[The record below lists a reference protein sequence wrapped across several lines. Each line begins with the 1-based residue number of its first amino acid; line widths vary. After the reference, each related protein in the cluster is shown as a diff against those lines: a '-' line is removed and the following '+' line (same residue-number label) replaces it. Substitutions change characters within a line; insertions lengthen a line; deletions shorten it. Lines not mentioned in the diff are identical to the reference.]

1 MLTKSPLQVMV
12 FDLEFGQPAVSTSL
26 PSSSSLDVNMP
37 YTVPKLRCRVIANSQ
52 PHSALP
58 LQVVVF
64 DLEFGQPAASTSLP
78 SSRPPFC
85 DVLGCFGHQAVGKDV
100 SLGGIDL
107 LYCSH
112 QVDHS

>member
-1 MLTKSPLQVMV
+1 M
-12 FDLEFGQPAVSTSL
+12 SL
-26 PSSSSLDVNMP
+26 CSAPHDVHDMHD
-37 YTVPKLRCRVIANSQ
+37 V
-52 PHSALP
+52 
-58 LQVVVF
+58 QVVVF

-78 SSRPPFC
+78 SSRPPFR

-112 QVDHS
+112 QASHKQSGRD

>member
-1 MLTKSPLQVMV
+1 MTRCSAPHDVHDV
-12 FDLEFGQPAVSTSL
+12 HAVHA
-26 PSSSSLDVNMP
+26 VHA
-37 YTVPKLRCRVIANSQ
+37 V
-52 PHSALP
+52 
-58 LQVVVF
+58 QVVVF

-78 SSRPPFC
+78 SSRPPFR

-112 QVDHS
+112 QVTYKQPGSYFSRSLHCCFPAALW

>member
-1 MLTKSPLQVMV
+1 MLV
-12 FDLEFGQPAVSTSL
+12 FWHWGMGSRLS
-26 PSSSSLDVNMP
+26 
-37 YTVPKLRCRVIANSQ
+37 
-52 PHSALP
+52 HP

-78 SSRPPFC
+78 SSRPPFRNI
-85 DVLGCFGHQAVGKDV
+85 LGCFGHQAVGKDV

-112 QVDHS
+112 QVSNWQLHW